1 MSQIDARI
9 GRNSHSR
16 YEFETSLRGTFVIRS
31 FFFSTARIPFFLTP
45 LCHSSF
51 TAEILYPLFLRYS
64 LFIIRISFPMSEHS
78 FFFSFQI
85 SFSTAL
91 FHFIPWISVFLTLC
105 SILHE
110 VSFFF
115 RIFRFPSLRIRVSLL
130 SSLNFL
136 LPNEKVKKKS
146 IDDIF
151 TNIIPKFIINEVDP
165 RREAYLKRLLIDYRY
180 SG

>member
-1 MSQIDARI
+1 MNKICVWSKCHKSVEIHIRDTNLKLHWKAR
-9 GRNSHSR
+9 SW
-16 YEFETSLRGTFVIRS
+16 YVL

-115 RIFRFPSLRIRVSLL
+115 RIFRFPSLRIRVSLF

-136 LPNEKVKKKS
+136 PRKTKK
-146 IDDIF
+146 
-151 TNIIPKFIINEVDP
+151 
-165 RREAYLKRLLIDYRY
+165 
-180 SG
+180 